1 MSQWSIRIIKYL
13 CPLFFIQVRIKDKN
27 GTSTAR
33 ALEVGM
39 MQNKRL
45 CPESAKW
52 QLRITAGS
60 ETKKKKKLKLVL
72 LNFLK
77 VDTVYEA
84 CNIHI
89 ELLFYKRL

>member
-33 ALEVGM
+33 ALEVRM

-45 CPESAKW
+45 CPESVQSDNSES
-52 QLRITAGS
+52 QLGQ
-60 ETKKKKKLKLVL
+60 KQKKKLKLVL